1 MTSSAWVPIEPVEPS
16 TSTDRVPSCLN
27 VSIADIMPRRVLCD
41 DVALPVGGE
50 KGDVVARRSAR
61 RTGVDPRDEPSA
73 EWGWHGTFPKAIPT
87 AGVVTAILLCL
98 ILIGHPASWTE
109 ILFAVVPA
117 VVILLAVVVGTLRK
131 RNDWRR

>member
-1 MTSSAWVPIEPVEPS
+1 MASSSRELV
-16 TSTDRVPSCLN
+16 
-27 VSIADIMPRRVLCD
+27 
-41 DVALPVGGE
+41 
-50 KGDVVARRSAR
+50 K
-61 RTGVDPRDEPSA
+61 VDPADEPSA

-117 VVILLAVVVGTLRK
+117 VAILLAVVYGTIRK